1 MVSGLDLA
9 ETGINRL
16 VRGLVEDGVTVREVN
31 AMLLGAAV
39 RRLVDEVGEE
49 LASHVLRCMVNQ
61 IEEGAYRSDYIAP
74 EYWLHAEH
82 PAKPILTIIEGGG
95 GSKV

>member
-1 MVSGLDLA
+1 MVSGIDLA

-16 VRGLVEDGVTVREVN
+16 VRSLLADGVRVREVN
-31 AMLLGAAV
+31 TMLMLAAV
-39 RRLVDEVGEE
+39 RRLVDEAGED
-49 LASHVLRCMVNQ
+49 LAIHVLKCMVNQ

-74 EYWLHAEH
+74 EYWLQTEH
-82 PAKPILTIIEGGG
+82 PAKPVLTIIEGGG